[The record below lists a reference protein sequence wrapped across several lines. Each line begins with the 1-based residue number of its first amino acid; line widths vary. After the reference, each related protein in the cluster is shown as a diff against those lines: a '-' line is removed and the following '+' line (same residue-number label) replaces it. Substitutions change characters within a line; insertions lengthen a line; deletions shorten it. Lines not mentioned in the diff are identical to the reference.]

1 MNRFR
6 LLEAVPKSEFEAYT
20 GLNETA
26 VRPTIGFGHLTQ
38 NYITENASHW
48 QITEHGKLFLNE
60 LLEAFLAD

>member
-1 MNRFR
+1 M
-6 LLEAVPKSEFEAYT
+6 PKSEFEAYT
-20 GLNETA
+20 GLNETV
-26 VRPTIGFGHLTQ
+26 VRPTMDWALTQ